1 MSIISVK
8 TIQAGLAGVLPSIA
22 YINTS
27 STIAEIQV
35 AGYLNSI
42 VKSGGI
48 SFQMPCMAVVS
59 TKETSTS
66 QPQVG
71 WYAINNVGDNWSL
84 ISSSSGSAEVILP
97 TQLNHIAAF
106 ANSDGTIYQSIDTI
120 IHEGN
125 IQLGARGQDG
135 KLIIYPLAPDS
146 GTLIIRAHFNTNDT
160 NVTIENA
167 EHGQESLYTIPDT
180 GSATAEF
187 LMSEGIADKASITTI
202 STGAIPVP
210 MVDPAQSEIQVVA
223 GAANTAIV
231 AIQLK
236 DGAGDAIAR
245 SVGFKLYASSAS
257 DGMTLASAASTGF
270 SVIGEGIGLANG
282 TAVTTQISGVTSD
295 SGQCVLNLLDTA
307 KQTSYLVLVVGD
319 GIAVSTQLT
328 AGSYG

>member
-35 AGYLNSI
+35 AGYLNSV

-59 TKETSTS
+59 TKETPTS

-84 ISSSSGSAEVILP
+84 IPSSSGSGEVILP
-97 TQLNHIAAF
+97 TQLNHITAF
-106 ANSDGTIYQSIDTI
+106 ADSLGTIYQSVDTI

-125 IQLGARGQDG
+125 IQVGADGTDG
-135 KLIIYPLAPDS
+135 KLIIYPLAPDA
-146 GTLIIRAHFNTNDT
+146 GTLIIRARFNTGNT
-160 NVTIENA
+160 NITIENA
-167 EHGQESLYTIPDT
+167 EHGQESVYTIPDT
-180 GSATAEF
+180 GAASAEF
-187 LMSEGIADKASITTI
+187 LMSKGVAATASFTTL

-210 MVDPAQSEIQVVA
+210 MVDPAQSEIQVVP
-223 GAANTAIV
+223 GAANTAII

-236 DGAGDAIAR
+236 DGAGNTIAR
-245 SVGFKLYASSAS
+245 SVGFQLYASIDA
-257 DGMTLASAASTGF
+257 DGMTLQDSASTGF
-270 SVIGEGIGLANG
+270 SVIGEGVSLANG
-282 TAVTTQISGVTSD
+282 TDVSIIISGVTSD

-307 KQTSYLVLVVGD
+307 KKTSYLVLVVGD
-319 GIAVSTQLT
+319 GIAVSAQLT